1 MMAPALI
8 LAALMAAQGTA
19 SPTPPA
25 IPLARAQVDL
35 ADFITDSDYPL
46 RARRDEEQGTV
57 AFQVSVT
64 PGGRARRCRIT
75 SSSGSSSLDRTT
87 CEILEERVRFTPA
100 RDAAGRAVPDSFAGR
115 VRWALPPPDPDAPPV
130 RAWPVLNVA
139 SYFSP
144 DDYPAEA
151 IRREEQGR
159 VEFAVEIGPDG
170 RVTRCHVMVSSGSR
184 LLDLRTCQVMLVRA
198 RFEPARDAAGNP
210 VADVFG
216 TTVFWRIP
224 GSI

>member
-1 MMAPALI
+1 MMAAVLI
-8 LAALMAAQGTA
+8 LAAMLTAQSA
-19 SPTPPA
+19 PQPTPA
-25 IPLARAQVDL
+25 VRAGVDL
-35 ADFITDSDYPL
+35 ADFISDSDYPL
-46 RARRDEEQGTV
+46 EARQRDEQGTV
-57 AFQVSVT
+57 GFRVSVA
-64 PGGRARRCRIT
+64 PNGRGRDCRVLA
-75 SSSGSSSLDRTT
+75 SSGSRSLDRTT

-115 VRWALPPPDPDAPPV
+115 VQWALPPPDPDAPPV
-130 RAWPVLNVA
+130 RAWPVQNIA
-139 SYFSP
+139 NYFSV

-216 TTVFWRIP
+216 TSVIWRIP